1 MALESARQGASV
13 ALLVWAALQLLPGR
27 ADFGA
32 LPPPVLV
39 RSVREL
45 RERLAGAPPEC
56 LRPRRLADGV
66 VAFAI
71 AEVVDLGYAAAE
83 QTCHARLLDASGE
96 ALEVRL
102 EHRTVAPHALESFA
116 AALSQGARFV
126 TGHAR
131 WDGSAVWLDALAVAT
146 DEALVVPDLAERT
159 PQRAI
164 APRPLADP
172 QGPLAPVLSAAG
184 HVLAEVA
191 HHGFARLP
199 RDYGARLRQA
209 IGRCEDCALLDLS
222 ERLRRLGERLHRLA
236 ASGGSET
243 GPRCWADAA
252 LCWELL
258 RA

>member
-1 MALESARQGASV
+1 MRNLTPPQKKASRLPISRFV
-13 ALLVWAALQLLPGR
+13 EVVPGRNDVEFTPSLLPGR

-191 HHGFARLP
+191 GLWWLLLA
-199 RDYGARLRQA
+199 G
-209 IGRCEDCALLDLS
+209 ALLVATGGLS
-222 ERLRRLGERLHRLA
+222 YVA
-236 ASGGSET
+236 PFFYAIF
-243 GPRCWADAA
+243 
-252 LCWELL
+252 
-258 RA
+258 